1 MCQDSCR
8 SSLILSQRFPLF
20 GDTSDTQ
27 DYNSKFF
34 FLFTGVYGTAV
45 HLPGFSEL
53 TIGSGMS
60 QNSSTLCVFSE
71 SSELYPENVR
81 NVFQLIEEFVPRC
94 DDLDEYWTFLVSIMS
109 LSFIGLLVSIVGI
122 LTNCITPCV
131 EDQYEQVWRPKTP
144 DV

>member
-1 MCQDSCR
+1 
-8 SSLILSQRFPLF
+8 
-20 GDTSDTQ
+20 
-27 DYNSKFF
+27 
-34 FLFTGVYGTAV
+34 
-45 HLPGFSEL
+45 
-53 TIGSGMS
+53 MS

-81 NVFQLIEEFVPRC
+81 NVFQPIEEFVPSC